1 MKLRNRIVSL
11 LLAMVLLVSAIPM
24 NVFAA
29 GDVMYGIGFITG
41 SKVRLRSEA
50 DTDSKIIDNATK
62 GEVVVVISKHDEWY
76 KVIFNLK
83 EGYIHGD
90 YVNVSTTANAEL
102 GYGKVTASAVKI
114 RSGAGTSYSELS
126 KAKRG
131 EKLYIVGMKDGW
143 YRVIFEKT
151 VGYVRSDY
159 LELSEVPY
167 ENDASKNTPKFFKGG
182 KSTGVSVSAGALN
195 GTTGSSSDKESASS
209 GTGSQDT
216 GSVSGSQIVATAKK
230 YLGTPYKWGGTTPS
244 GFDCSGFVY
253 YVLRSNGIK
262 ASRTIA
268 TMYKQGTPVKKSE
281 LKPGDIVFFQGTY
294 KSGLSHVGIYVGDGK
309 FIHSPHSGEV
319 VSYANLYSDYYVN
332 HYYGACRMS

>member
-1 MKLRNRIVSL
+1 MKIRNRIVSL

-114 RSGAGTSYSELS
+114 RSGAGTSYSELN

-143 YRVIFEKT
+143 YRVIFDKT

-159 LELSEVPY
+159 LELSEVPR
-167 ENDASKNTPKFFKGG
+167 KRRF
-182 KSTGVSVSAGALN
+182 
-195 GTTGSSSDKESASS
+195 
-209 GTGSQDT
+209 
-216 GSVSGSQIVATAKK
+216 
-230 YLGTPYKWGGTTPS
+230 
-244 GFDCSGFVY
+244 
-253 YVLRSNGIK
+253 
-262 ASRTIA
+262 
-268 TMYKQGTPVKKSE
+268 
-281 LKPGDIVFFQGTY
+281 
-294 KSGLSHVGIYVGDGK
+294 
-309 FIHSPHSGEV
+309 
-319 VSYANLYSDYYVN
+319 
-332 HYYGACRMS
+332 